1 MGVGKRIKSRVI
13 RCLNLFY
20 VCFELIDDVFFFVLF
35 CVFTSFLYT
44 EHVLLLLSEKV
55 CLIT

>member
-13 RCLNLFY
+13 RCLKLFY
-20 VCFELIDDVFFFVLF
+20 VCFELIDVFFFLLF
-35 CVFTSFLYT
+35 CVFTSFLYI

-55 CLIT
+55 FLIT